1 MANVLHL
8 PGKEGGGAGKAGP
21 ASKWTAGLGQ
31 GGGGHLKPLPLSAMD
46 YISTEYE

>member
-8 PGKEGGGAGKAGP
+8 LGKGGGTAKAGP
-21 ASKWTAGLGQ
+21 ASKWMVELGQ
-31 GGGGHLKPLPLSAMD
+31 GWRGHVKPLPLSAMN

>member
-8 PGKEGGGAGKAGP
+8 LGKGGGTGKAGP
-21 ASKWTAGLGQ
+21 ASKWIGGLGQ
-31 GGGGHLKPLPLSAMD
+31 GCGGHLKPLPLSAMN